1 VPTSKKPRKKFN
13 NRKLLM
19 TKRARIWNAYRTFEP
34 IYDLLT
40 SLYDGEVDTVK
51 EVTVISD
58 WEGGLMEA
66 VPALEGWVC
75 IWDRIIKGE
84 GLVIDLSPLR
94 TIQQALANDDPMSI
108 DMIEDAIKLTNRC
121 YQAYLAIPKDRIISY
136 STTEQISIE
145 LEEAG
150 LI

>member
-1 VPTSKKPRKKFN
+1 MPISRKPRKKFN

-19 TKRARIWNAYRTFEP
+19 TKRARIWNAYKTFEP

-58 WEGGLMEA
+58 WEGGFMEA
-66 VPALEGWVC
+66 VPALEGWIC
-75 IWDRIIKGE
+75 IWERVIKGE

-94 TIQQALANDDPMSI
+94 TIQQALANDESISI

-121 YQAYLAIPKDRIISY
+121 YQAYLTIPKDRIVSY

>member
-1 VPTSKKPRKKFN
+1 
-13 NRKLLM
+13 M
-19 TKRARIWNAYRTFEP
+19 
-34 IYDLLT
+34 
-40 SLYDGEVDTVK
+40 DTVK
-51 EVTVISD
+51 EVPVISD

-94 TIQQALANDDPMSI
+94 TIQQALANDGPISI

-121 YQAYLAIPKDRIISY
+121 YQVYLAIPKDRIVSY